1 MKPVILRS
9 LVAVTVLA
17 GGIGSATVWSED
29 AAHYAAAVRVT
40 PLLKTTTTSSGKPLE
55 YLKTDHPEAQAL
67 IVEIPPG
74 TETGWHLHPVP
85 AYAYILSGSVRV
97 TVRDGDSRVFKAG
110 EAFAEM
116 KDQWHNGYN
125 EGSEPVRILMFV
137 TGQTGT
143 AFTVRE

>member
-1 MKPVILRS
+1 MGALA
-9 LVAVTVLA
+9 LLALGAGVALA
-17 GGIGSATVWSED
+17 EQG
-29 AAHYAAAVRVT
+29 AHYAAAVKLT

-97 TVRDGDSRVFKAG
+97 AVRDGESHVFKAG
-110 EAFAEM
+110 DAFAEM

-137 TGQTGT
+137 TGETGT